1 MEAIKQEQLTS
12 YTYLARQSFILNL
25 LSEIYDVTYGVE
37 RSSGTADK
45 PKEEEKEAEEE
56 EEDDEEEGGA
66 EAKQAKLIIKSI
78 QNDFSY
84 VPEIS
89 VLVGIVIERTPLRVL
104 VNGASKL
111 KAAAIAGFEKFKSAV
126 KAVADFFGLKG
137 AFLALDR
144 AMRRNRIFEVSTRL
158 VGTGVYAVLFLIF
171 IVGWP
176 VYRFYNSPQRI
187 FKVLGK
193 AIEIDIPGQD
203 EE

>member
-1 MEAIKQEQLTS
+1 MPFMEEIEEEQKTS
-12 YTYLARQSFILNL
+12 YAYLARQSFILNL

-37 RSSGTADK
+37 KSSGTADK
-45 PKEEEKEAEEE
+45 EKEEA

-66 EAKQAKLIIKSI
+66 EAKQAKMIIKSI
-78 QNDFSY
+78 QKDFSY
-84 VPEIS
+84 IPEIS
-89 VLVGIVIERTPLRVL
+89 ALLGIVIERTPLKVL
-104 VNGASKL
+104 VKGASKL
-111 KAAAIAGFEKFKSAV
+111 KAGAIAAFEKFKPV
-126 KAVADFFGLKG
+126 IKAVADFFGLKG
-137 AFLALDR
+137 AFIALDR
-144 AMRRNRIFEVSTRL
+144 AMRRNRIFEVGTRL
-158 VGTGVYAVLFLIF
+158 VGTGLHAVFFLIF